1 MNSNMM
7 MLLLLTMGNSSSSGS
22 SSSGVMEAFLYS
34 SNMLPE
40 MMRTL
45 LAVTSAKKNADALA
59 QKDKDAEALAQRLAI
74 QVHDALKVTFGTTGT
89 KIPKAEVESR
99 EDLKAL
105 LSKLT
110 TTQYAAIVAS

>member
-7 MLLLLTMGNSSSSGS
+7 LLLLLTMGPKSSGS

-45 LAVTSAKKNADALA
+45 LAVTSAQRHADALA
-59 QKDKDAEALAQRLAI
+59 QKDTDAAALAGRQAKQLYDVLVASSTEP
-74 QVHDALKVTFGTTGT
+74 VLKKTAVDD
-89 KIPKAEVESR
+89 PANA
-99 EDLKAL
+99 DLKNL
-105 LSKLT
+105 LLKLT
-110 TTQYAAIVAS
+110 EPQRSRIITAT